1 MDFFNS
7 LSPAAAWLVVGAL
20 FVALEAFGIPGIG
33 LLFAGLAAFGVGLAT
48 ELGLLGES
56 DFVLQFGI
64 WFALTVVIAALLWK
78 PLKKWRTVAPGQ
90 EYNNMVGTTAIICE
104 GDLLRGKTGRALW
117 SGTRMNAKIAEDCPA
132 EIIKDGESAVISA
145 VEGNTLVLKPKL

>member
-7 LSPAAAWLVVGAL
+7 LSPAAVWLVVGAL

-33 LLFAGLAAFGVGLAT
+33 LLFAGLAAFGVGIAT
-48 ELGLLGES
+48 EMGVLGET
-56 DFVLQFGI
+56 DYVLQFGI

-78 PLKKWRTVAPGQ
+78 PLKKWRTVEPGQ
-90 EYNNMVGTTAIICE
+90 EYNNMVGTTAIICD

-117 SGTRMNAKIAEDCPA
+117 SGTHMNARIAEDCTA
-132 EIIKDGESAVISA
+132 EIIKEGEASVIAAVD
-145 VEGNTLVLKPKL
+145 GNTLILKPKL